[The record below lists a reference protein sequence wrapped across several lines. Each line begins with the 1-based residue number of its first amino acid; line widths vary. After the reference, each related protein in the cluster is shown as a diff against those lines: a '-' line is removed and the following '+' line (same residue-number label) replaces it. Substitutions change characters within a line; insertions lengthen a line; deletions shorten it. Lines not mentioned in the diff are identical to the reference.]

1 MRENIL
7 KGKSWLRK
15 RFFVSLDN
23 FLPPLSTQE
32 RAEVMLDLVRNASPG
47 FDYFLLVVLSGS
59 IATLGLITDSAAV
72 IIGAMLVAPLMSPI
86 IALGLAM
93 VTGNSQVLRKST
105 SALVR
110 GALLAIV
117 LSFLLT
123 KINEWLPFISLAEIP
138 GEVLARTHPSPI
150 DLVIALAGGAAAS
163 YALTNPKLSAAL
175 PGVAIATA
183 LMPPVCTVGVSAAL
197 GHWEM
202 GGGALLLF
210 LTNAIAISFAS
221 GVVFFLRGFR
231 PALQNN
237 KHRVPRSLWL
247 AALITGVMLVPLS
260 YTSYQLF
267 RQASDYRKVQDAMHK
282 ELTEFQ
288 DVNLVDL
295 KSTRS
300 ATGLEI
306 EVTLRTRY
314 TLHYEEVVALQES
327 LVNRLGEPVS
337 LRVNQVFADRLDPL
351 VPPTPTQTPTRTF
364 TFTPGPSPTASA
376 TPTPTVTASPTATLT
391 LTPTDT
397 STPTPTATATSTP
410 AIGVIRW
417 ATQPAIGIY
426 QYPGGPLIGLLYR
439 GQGVTIL
446 NGQQIFA
453 GHIWSEVQ
461 DAEGRV
467 GWTLQIYLAT
477 LTPTASSTSP

>member
-1 MRENIL
+1 ML
-7 KGKSWLRK
+7 KQW
-15 RFFVSLDN
+15 SLK
-23 FLPPLSTQE
+23 FKERLPNLSTQE
-32 RAEVMLDLVRNASPG
+32 RGEVMLEITRNASPG

-93 VTGNSQVLRKST
+93 VTGNSQILRKST

-110 GALLAIV
+110 GALLAIL

-123 KINEWLPFISLAEIP
+123 QINEWLPFISLAEIP

-183 LMPPVCTVGVSAAL
+183 LMPPICTVGVSLAL
-197 GHWEM
+197 GQWEM
-202 GGGALLLF
+202 AAGALLLF
-210 LTNAIAISFAS
+210 LTNAIAISFIS

-231 PALQNN
+231 PAMQTN
-237 KHRVPRSLWL
+237 KHRIPRSLWL
-247 AALITGVMLVPLS
+247 AALITGVMLIPLS

-267 RQASDYRKVQDAMHK
+267 RQASDYRRVQDAVHV
-282 ELTEFQ
+282 ELAGFH
-288 DVNLVDL
+288 DLDLVEL
-295 KSTRS
+295 KSSRS
-300 ATGLEI
+300 AGGLEI

-314 TLHYEEVVALQES
+314 TLHYEEVVTLQES
-327 LVNRLGEPVS
+327 LVNRLNEPVS

-351 VPPTPTQTPTRTF
+351 IPPTPTQTPSPTSS
-364 TFTPGPSPTASA
+364 FTPGPSPTATSTP
-376 TPTPTVTASPTATLT
+376 TPTPTVSPTATLT
-391 LTPTDT
+391 FTPTET
-397 STPTPTATATSTP
+397 ATPTPTTTATATP
-410 AIGVIRW
+410 APGAVRW

-426 QYPGGPLIGLLYR
+426 QYPGGPVIGLLYR
-439 GQGVTIL
+439 GQPVILL
-446 NGQQIFA
+446 NGRQTYG
-453 GHIWSEVQ
+453 GHIWIEVQ
-461 DAEGRV
+461 DADGRI
-467 GWTLQIYLAT
+467 GWTLQVYLVT
-477 LTPTASSTSP
+477 LTPTVAPTVP

>member
-1 MRENIL
+1 MV
-7 KGKSWLRK
+7 K
-15 RFFVSLDN
+15 RFFRSFRN

-32 RAEVMLDLVRNASPG
+32 RGEVMLDIARNASPG

-93 VTGNSQVLRKST
+93 VTGNSQILKKST

-110 GALLAIV
+110 GALLAIF

-123 KINEWLPFISLAEIP
+123 QVNEWLPFISLAEIP
-138 GEVLARTHPSPI
+138 GEVLSRTHPSPI

-183 LMPPVCTVGVSAAL
+183 LMPPVCTVGVSLAL
-197 GHWEM
+197 GRWEM
-202 GGGALLLF
+202 AAGALLLF
-210 LTNAIAISFAS
+210 LTNAIAISFIS

-231 PALQNN
+231 PAMQNN
-237 KHRVPRSLWL
+237 QHRVPRSLWL
-247 AALITGVMLVPLS
+247 AALITAIMLVPLS

-267 RQASDYRKVQDAMHK
+267 RQASDYRRVQEAVHV
-282 ELTEFQ
+282 ELAGFH
-288 DVNLVDL
+288 DLDLVEL
-295 KSTRS
+295 KSARS
-300 ATGLEI
+300 AEGLEI

-314 TLHYEEVVALQES
+314 TLHYEEVVALQEA
-327 LVNRLGEPVS
+327 LVNRLNEPVS

-351 VPPTPTQTPTRTF
+351 IPPTPTQTPSPTS
-364 TFTPGPSPTASA
+364 TFTPGPSPTA
-376 TPTPTVTASPTATLT
+376 TPTPTPTPTASPTASPTF
-391 LTPTDT
+391 TPTETAT
-397 STPTPTATATSTP
+397 STPTATATATP
-410 AIGVIRW
+410 APGVVRW

-439 GQGVTIL
+439 GQPVILL
-446 NGQQIFA
+446 NGQQTYA
-453 GHIWSEVQ
+453 GHIWIEVM
-461 DAEGRV
+461 DAEGRI
-467 GWTLQIYLAT
+467 GWTLQVYLVT
-477 LTPTASSTSP
+477 LTPTATPTGP